1 MRGKVTKRIVDGL
14 GVPDGSDEIT
24 LWDTEIKGFGV
35 RARPSGAKTYILQ
48 YRAGCGRAA
57 ALRKVTIGKHGSPWT
72 PETARS
78 EAKRLLGQVANGSDP
93 AKARSDEKTA
103 VTIAELCELY
113 LAEGVAHK
121 KDSTLRSDKG
131 RIKHHIVPLLGKKRV
146 DSLSRADLERLL
158 ISVKSG
164 VTAAPKGRYGEQG
177 PAGSLTVGGSGA
189 AGQCVTL
196 MSTILNFAVKRGLR
210 PDNPAQGIKKPPI
223 RRMERFLTEQEI
235 ARLAAALDAS
245 AEISGNPYPS
255 AAIKLL
261 LLTGSRRGE
270 IQTLKWE
277 HVDFERQCLRLPDS
291 KTGAKIIYLNAPAIE
306 LLSTIPRIKG
316 NPRVINGAKGDS
328 LTSGLDKV
336 WYRVRKAAGLDDVR
350 LHDLRHSFA
359 SMGVVDGISLPLI
372 GALLGHKH
380 TTTTAR
386 YAHLSADPI
395 RAAGEAVGARLRLAK
410 IK

>member
-1 MRGKVTKRIVDGL
+1 
-14 GVPDGSDEIT
+14 
-24 LWDTEIKGFGV
+24 
-35 RARPSGAKTYILQ
+35 
-48 YRAGCGRAA
+48 
-57 ALRKVTIGKHGSPWT
+57 
-72 PETARS
+72 
-78 EAKRLLGQVANGSDP
+78 
-93 AKARSDEKTA
+93 
-103 VTIAELCELY
+103 
-113 LAEGVAHK
+113 
-121 KDSTLRSDKG
+121 
-131 RIKHHIVPLLGKKRV
+131 
-146 DSLSRADLERLL
+146 
-158 ISVKSG
+158 
-164 VTAAPKGRYGEQG
+164 
-177 PAGSLTVGGSGA
+177 
-189 AGQCVTL
+189 
-196 MSTILNFAVKRGLR
+196 
-210 PDNPAQGIKKPPI
+210 
-223 RRMERFLTEQEI
+223 MERFLTEQEI

-277 HVDFERQCLRLPDS
+277 HVDFERQCLRRLPDS

-316 NPRVINGAKGDS
+316 NPGVINGAKGDC

-359 SMGVVDGISLPLI
+359 SMGVADGISLPLI

-395 RAAGEAVGARLRLAK
+395 RAAGEAVGARLHLAMIHK